1 MSRISLANHFKQQAF
16 EVIGLNPQRMGQQLS
31 QITATGVEQ
40 AAAASY
46 AQTEIFFIQHCDYL
60 MPRVHQMR
68 TDVAQ
73 FYNST
78 KPSARLTY
86 ITGADEKVNFE
97 IKGTDLLMRDLNIFC
112 TTTANH
118 RAILDQ
124 LKGMAMNNNT
134 TGASIFDL
142 GQIVQ
147 ADSIAQLNTV
157 LKASEAKQSEQKQQE
172 QQSAQQMQEQ
182 QIQAKAEE
190 ERLRREYEES
200 NAEKDRQNQVLIAE
214 IKAAGYGAMAD
225 INKNEESDFSES
237 MKEIR
242 QSEQYQEQ
250 MSLAREKQS
259 NENVRS
265 NQKIDIEREKLG
277 VQRDI
282 AQTQLEIARENKNK
296 FDSRDSKKKK

>member
-1 MSRISLANHFKQQAF
+1 
-16 EVIGLNPQRMGQQLS
+16 
-31 QITATGVEQ
+31 
-40 AAAASY
+40 
-46 AQTEIFFIQHCDYL
+46 
-60 MPRVHQMR
+60 
-68 TDVAQ
+68 
-73 FYNST
+73 
-78 KPSARLTY
+78 
-86 ITGADEKVNFE
+86 
-97 IKGTDLLMRDLNIFC
+97 MRDLNIFC

-190 ERLRREYEES
+190 ERLRREYEEANS
-200 NAEKDRQNQVLIAE
+200 EKDRQNQVLIAE

-225 INKNEESDFSES
+225 INKNEVSDFSES

-242 QSEQYQEQ
+242 QGEQYQEQ

-259 NENVRS
+259 NENLRG